1 MTNYDLEES
10 KLLKIQIGL
19 SIIFIFTF
27 IISISLS
34 YNLILEF
41 DGKNK
46 IYSHKEADEILK
58 INRLIS
64 FFVAFGFILI
74 NIYDKKIKED
84 NNLDNRFSDMQIT
97 ASLFTLIS
105 SLIVLYVA
113 FNSSSITTSNE
124 NIN

>member
-10 KLLKIQIGL
+10 KLLKFQIFL
-19 SIIFIFTF
+19 SLIFIFTT

-46 IYSHKEADEILK
+46 IYNHKEADEILK

-64 FFVAFGFILI
+64 VFVSFGFIYI
-74 NIYDKKIKED
+74 NIYDKKIKEEND
-84 NNLDNRFSDMQIT
+84 LSNRFSDVQII
-97 ASLFTLIS
+97 ASLFTLVS

-113 FNSSSITTSNE
+113 FNSSSSINNE

>member
-1 MTNYDLEES
+1 MTNYDLEER
-10 KLLKIQIGL
+10 KLLKFQIFL
-19 SIIFIFTF
+19 SLIFIFTT

-46 IYSHKEADEILK
+46 IYNHKEADEILK

-64 FFVAFGFILI
+64 VFVSFGFIFI
-74 NIYDKKIKED
+74 NIYDKKIKEE
-84 NNLDNRFSDMQIT
+84 NNLSNRFSDVQII
-97 ASLFTLIS
+97 ASLFTLVS

-113 FNSSSITTSNE
+113 FNSSSSINNE

>member
-1 MTNYDLEES
+1 MTNYDLEER
-10 KLLKIQIGL
+10 KLLKFQIFL
-19 SIIFIFTF
+19 SLIFIFTT

-34 YNLILEF
+34 FNLILEF

-46 IYSHKEADEILK
+46 IYNHKEADEILK

-64 FFVAFGFILI
+64 VFVSFGFIYI
-74 NIYDKKIKED
+74 NIYDKKIKEE
-84 NNLDNRFSDMQIT
+84 NNLSNRFSDVQII
-97 ASLFTLIS
+97 ASLFTLVS

-113 FNSSSITTSNE
+113 FNSSSSTTNNE

>member
-10 KLLKIQIGL
+10 KLLKFQIFL
-19 SIIFIFTF
+19 SLIFIFTT

-46 IYSHKEADEILK
+46 IYNHKEADEILK

-64 FFVAFGFILI
+64 VFVSFGFIYI
-74 NIYDKKIKED
+74 NIYDKKIKEE
-84 NNLDNRFSDMQIT
+84 NNLSNRFSDVQIM
-97 ASLFTLIS
+97 ASLFTLVS

-113 FNSSSITTSNE
+113 FNSSSSTTNNE

>member
-10 KLLKIQIGL
+10 KLLKFQIFL
-19 SIIFIFTF
+19 SLIFIFTT

-46 IYSHKEADEILK
+46 IYNHKEADEILK

-64 FFVAFGFILI
+64 VFVSFGFIYI
-74 NIYDKKIKED
+74 NIYDKKIKEEND
-84 NNLDNRFSDMQIT
+84 LSNRFSDVQII
-97 ASLFTLIS
+97 ASLFTLVS

-113 FNSSSITTSNE
+113 FNSSSSTTNNE

>member
-1 MTNYDLEES
+1 MTNYDLEER
-10 KLLKIQIGL
+10 KLLKFQIFL
-19 SIIFIFTF
+19 SLIFIFTT

-46 IYSHKEADEILK
+46 IYNHKEADEILK

-64 FFVAFGFILI
+64 VFVSFGFIYI
-74 NIYDKKIKED
+74 NIYDKKIKEEND
-84 NNLDNRFSDMQIT
+84 LSNRFSDVQII
-97 ASLFTLIS
+97 ASLFTLVS

-113 FNSSSITTSNE
+113 FNSSSSTTNNE

>member
-1 MTNYDLEES
+1 MTNYDLEER
-10 KLLKIQIGL
+10 KLLKFQIFL
-19 SIIFIFTF
+19 SLIFIFTT

-46 IYSHKEADEILK
+46 IYNHKEADEILK

-64 FFVAFGFILI
+64 VFVSFGFIYI
-74 NIYDKKIKED
+74 NIYDKKIKEE
-84 NNLDNRFSDMQIT
+84 NNLSNRFSDVQII
-97 ASLFTLIS
+97 ASLFTLVS

-113 FNSSSITTSNE
+113 FNSSSSINNE